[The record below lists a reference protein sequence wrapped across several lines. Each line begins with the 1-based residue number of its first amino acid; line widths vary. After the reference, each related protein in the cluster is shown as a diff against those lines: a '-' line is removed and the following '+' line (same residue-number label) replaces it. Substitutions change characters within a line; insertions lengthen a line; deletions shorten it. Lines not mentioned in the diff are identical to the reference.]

1 MSPPNRALR
10 YLAISGIVVAGIVVL
25 VVFLP
30 WNVLRGPLADYLSH
44 KLERTVAIAN
54 LAVELG
60 WTTRVQIDDMTI
72 ANAEW
77 STDQPMA
84 ASKRVVLWFTPGSL
98 LRGEPVK
105 AQLVDANVLLER
117 NANGQ
122 DNWHLG
128 SDAPAPRIGNVV
140 IENGSVR
147 FRDTKERADLR
158 LQLQSVI
165 ATGADHQTLRFD
177 GRGTWHGEAVQ
188 VEGKSLGLAQLQD
201 IDAPYRMML
210 NVRAGR
216 TSLNFD
222 GTVVPAETENLRG
235 ALRVQG
241 PDLSKLYPLVP
252 APLPWTPPYNL
263 AGELVHTK
271 GRGSW
276 EFLGMK
282 GTVGESDL
290 KGNVRIDVSKPRSML
305 TADLTSARFDS
316 RDLGGILGLP
326 PGDPAQRAQT
336 AEQQAETTRR
346 MFSYRVLPDKPLEL
360 AKLRAH
366 DAEVT
371 FRGTSVKWSAL
382 PLDNLTARLKL
393 KDGVLS
399 FQPLDFGIAD
409 GHVIANIKVD
419 VTQVTAKAEG
429 EFEARNVEL
438 KRLFP
443 KLASPNGTAGR
454 FGGRAHFKT
463 QGNTVAEMLAA
474 ADGDAAVIMR
484 GGEASTLQLVLTNL
498 DLARAAQLLLRGDET
513 AEIRCAVGSL
523 HAKGGIMTPD
533 LFEVDTSAVVI
544 SGEGNVDFRDEKY
557 DLALKAKSK
566 RPSLLALRGPIVI
579 GGTFK
584 TPVVGPA
591 VGPVAAR
598 TGAAVG
604 LGMLAPPLALLPLID
619 FGGASD
625 LDCKA
630 LMEQARINTATT
642 QRIGRPLGANT
653 PASSRAKLAQE
664 KEAAQR
670 R

>member
-1 MSPPNRALR
+1 
-10 YLAISGIVVAGIVVL
+10 LAVSGIVVAGIVLL
-25 VVFLP
+25 VVFFL
-30 WNVLRGPLADYLSH
+30 NLLRGPLAGYPATSSTERWRSPVISRSSQADHSRPDRRRRSRTSNGRVINRWPPRNALSF
-44 KLERTVAIAN
+44 
-54 LAVELG
+54 G
-60 WTTRVQIDDMTI
+60 
-72 ANAEW
+72 
-77 STDQPMA
+77 
-84 ASKRVVLWFTPGSL
+84 FTPGSL
-98 LRGEPVK
+98 LRGEPIK
-105 AQLVDANVLLER
+105 AQLADADVPLER
-117 NANGQ
+117 NADARQ
-122 DNWHLG
+122 WHLG

-147 FRDTKERADLR
+147 FRDAKERADLK
-158 LQLQSVI
+158 LQLQSLI
-165 ATGADHQTLRFD
+165 STGDDHQTLRFY

-188 VEGKSLGLAQLQD
+188 VEGKSPGPAQRQD
-201 IDAPYRMML
+201 IDAPYRMIL
-210 NVRAGR
+210 NVRAGG

-305 TADLTSARFDS
+305 TADLTSGRFDS
-316 RDLGGILGLP
+316 RDLGGFLGLP
-326 PGDPAQRAQT
+326 PGDAAQHAQT
-336 AEQQAETTRR
+336 AEQQAEATRR
-346 MFSYRVLPDKPLEL
+346 TFSYRVLPDKPLEL

-366 DAEVT
+366 DAEVN

-382 PLDNLTARLKL
+382 PLDNLTAHLKL
-393 KDGVLS
+393 KDGVLN

-409 GHVIANIKVD
+409 GHVIANVKVD
-419 VTQVTAKAEG
+419 VTQVIAKAEG

-557 DLALKAKSK
+557 DLALKARSK

-584 TPVVGPA
+584 TPVVGFA

-598 TGAAVG
+598 AGAAARHG
-604 LGMLAPPLALLPLID
+604 GAPLALLPLMISRCVRPLRAD
-619 FGGASD
+619 RAG
-625 LDCKA
+625 
-630 LMEQARINTATT
+630 ITATT
-642 QRIGRPLGANT
+642 QRTHVRLAPT
-653 PASSRAKLAQE
+653 PRVVAGEAGPGER
-664 KEAAQR
+664 AAQR
-670 R
+670 